1 MEERGERPNC
11 SGPSVLLSSP
21 LPPTGVLYPVIC
33 SHLLLGSGGRPPWLW
48 ACGRTGRGP
57 QRAPAQR
64 SNPHP
69 TVWSLLASF
78 HSHSLGKSQ
87 LDKLPGSTP
96 RSPCPESLGGS
107 RKKRGRCQRPS
118 GAQFWGGLGA
128 WEWGPGVFTPP
139 QQPGWLQV
147 VEGVRRS
154 GCQPGCVTSLGLS
167 FLNCK
172 IGKILCYTSLVLL
185 KTEPSR
191 SVTRRL

>member
-1 MEERGERPNC
+1 MEERGECPNC
-11 SGPSVLLSSP
+11 SGPSVLLSCP

-33 SHLLLGSGGRPPWLW
+33 SHLLLGSGGRPPWVW
-48 ACGRTGRGP
+48 ACGREGRGP
-57 QRAPAQR
+57 QRSPAQR

-69 TVWSLLASF
+69 TVWSLPASLR
-78 HSHSLGKSQ
+78 SRSPGKSQ
-87 LDKLPGSTP
+87 LDELPGSTP

-118 GAQFWGGLGA
+118 EAPFSGGLGA
-128 WEWGPGVFTPP
+128 WGTGVSTPP

-154 GCQPGCVTSLGLS
+154 GCQPGGETSLGLS

-172 IGKILCYTSLVLL
+172 IGKILCYTSSVLL

-191 SVTRRL
+191 SVTRLP